1 MSIGVH
7 LSIVSLSPI
16 QRIMAEVFM
25 LDWSRVLTYR
35 ITGRIEA
42 GEAPTE
48 VVWTILSSLSMHPL
62 TMTLVAADATN
73 VGECHLNGGNVCQG
87 GALFTLADL
96 TFAAAAN
103 SHGKLCLGIN
113 NQIHY
118 VKSAFLGDHLTA
130 ECHEM
135 SSKKIHLLESKVTNQ
150 KGELIA
156 MMTGECFMKDVDF
169 EFEGLM

>member
-1 MSIGVH
+1 MTLKETLNNTDRFALNNG
-7 LSIVSLSPI
+7 I
-16 QRIMAEVFM
+16 Q
-25 LDWSRVLTYR
+25 L
-35 ITGRIEA
+35 
-42 GEAPTE
+42 TE
-48 VVWTILSSLSMHPL
+48 VGVGYARAE
-62 TMTLVAADATN
+62 MT

-135 SSKKIHLLESKVTNQ
+135 SSRKIHLLESKVTNQ